1 VSTVSPSM
9 FDGRPAVRG
18 TRVAGDAPQAATTE
32 DDGFIAPGEKVP
44 APVPRFPRFRS
55 IVKNAPIV
63 GFTGVNGAGK
73 TLVAVSEAMRD
84 MSMGRPVVS
93 TVPISCKWG
102 ESIPLLSLRQLLDLR
117 DCTVLIDEVS
127 VIFSSRN
134 TGGLPDEV
142 STFLQSMRHQAVT
155 LRWTAPAW
163 SRADIQLRQV
173 TQVSVNVMPVGRR
186 SIPGSFW
193 PRPVLVGAAAFDCTS
208 MPVDSTPEKVMRGS
222 RRVWIPSHLPGWG
235 SYDSEAD
242 VSRIGWTPQGRT
254 CVDCGGTRRP
264 EPCSPERHQ
273 KLGISPIVEQP
284 SRTTLT
290 RGPGMT

>member
-1 VSTVSPSM
+1 MTIVNPSVLA
-9 FDGRPAVRG
+9 DRARARGPHVVGDAHEPTANDDDRADTPAVE
-18 TRVAGDAPQAATTE
+18 TR
-32 DDGFIAPGEKVP
+32 

-84 MSMGRPVVS
+84 MSMGRTVVS
-93 TVPISCKWG
+93 TVPISCPWG
-102 ESIPLLSLRQLLDLR
+102 ESVPLLSLRQLLELR

-173 TQVSVNVMPVGRR
+173 TQVSVNVLPVGRR
-186 SIPGSFW
+186 SVPGSFW
-193 PRPVLVGAAAFDCTS
+193 PRPVMVGAAAFDCTS

-222 RRVWIPSHLPGWG
+222 RRLWVPSRLPGWG

-242 VSRIGWTPQGRT
+242 VSRIGWAPQGRT
-254 CVDCGGTRRP
+254 CVDCGGSRRP

-273 KLGISPIVEQP
+273 KLGIPAFVTDLSPRP
-284 SRTTLT
+284 HTM
-290 RGPGMT
+290 GAGMT